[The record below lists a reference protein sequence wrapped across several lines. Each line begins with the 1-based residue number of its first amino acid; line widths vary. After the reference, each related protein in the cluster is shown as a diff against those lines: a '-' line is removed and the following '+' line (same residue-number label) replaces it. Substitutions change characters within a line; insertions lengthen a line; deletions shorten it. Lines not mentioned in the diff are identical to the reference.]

1 MRASSDKA
9 LMKEGKKMIKH
20 VAAYKTVHQKWKHPA
35 QRNVAMSAQINRV
48 TRKLQA
54 GFELYHNTVIGEIR
68 AKHSNSASVQAVAQS
83 SNVNL
88 ARAQKRDPNKQEAKR
103 GNALKEEA
111 DKAEAALETYR
122 DNGKKRGQSDAEY
135 KKEEESLEQKAV
147 EKRSKTKNAGV
158 KRCNDAANA
167 NADEAKERLD
177 TLVRNKEN
185 MSVEEYQQQYEK
197 LDGEYQAL
205 RMKTEKGVRAMADE
219 AKERLDTL
227 VRNKE
232 NMSVEEY
239 QQQYEKLD
247 GEYQA
252 LRMKTAKGKRRRKD
266 TINVSKGMDIAKEDI
281 VRIAA
286 EQLKGGNFHV
296 PSKDDVRSKESL
308 RRCAQ
313 FEKLFDT
320 RDAKKIAAI
329 FN

>member
-205 RMKTEKGVRAMADE
+205 RMKT
-219 AKERLDTL
+219 
-227 VRNKE
+227 
-232 NMSVEEY
+232 
-239 QQQYEKLD
+239 
-247 GEYQA
+247 
-252 LRMKTAKGKRRRKD
+252 AKGKRRRKD